1 VHRALT
7 TSAGTP
13 LALITPMLSD
23 SKFPKAAC
31 SSGKLPLARCVS
43 TNARPRRKTIAVL
56 IDFIDQTT
64 DGYESDL
71 RRGFEKRCR
80 ACDVNLLMVVG
91 RALNDAV
98 NPHHNDVYEELTAD
112 CVDGLV
118 LVSAGLSFYLGIDE
132 FLSWCRRFGE
142 KALCSVGMSV
152 PGIPSVVV
160 DNVAGMREVVEHVVV
175 KHGRRRIV
183 YLDCEGNA
191 DAYARLQVFRSV
203 LAEHGLS
210 QDLSLMIQ
218 GSFEM
223 TIAERSMLALLDRD
237 ASFDAVVAANDGMA
251 VGAMKAIQ
259 SRGFRVPEDVLITGF
274 DDIATA
280 SLTVPTITTVQQP
293 LAQMAGMAIDIIL
306 RQLDGLPVA
315 EKTAL
320 PAQLVVRE
328 SCGCGNDAA
337 LIMSLLRNP
346 AAPRST
352 RSRCD
357 SAHDLAERA
366 LAALPESAR
375 NAGYAHAMAEA
386 LFRELDGKRDALFT
400 VVKELLAEHD
410 QHRNPCDTILPIL
423 VALRQQLPVA
433 VLTELESA
441 WYLAERSISSA
452 HTRLQAELRLRTETM
467 YEALLR
473 TATFMLVTPEVAS
486 LQHSLQQ
493 ALPPVHNKDL
503 LLGLINEQAEGRI
516 ESFIELRDGVNVKPQ
531 SATLSIAQFLNHDW
545 GDNTRR
551 RTLFVLPL
559 TTETRMFGILVV
571 EEQDGFFN
579 YQLLRDHIAGAFK
592 AIELQEETVRQRIL
606 HERSVQ
612 DRVATAER
620 MRSLSVLAGGVAH
633 DLNNALGSLVALSD
647 VVLEE
652 LDEIKNSSTHSDAE
666 MRTDLIAIKQGA
678 VRAAETIKDLMTLGR
693 RNQVTRAALD
703 LNESIDCC
711 VRDIR
716 LRSRTDQAKS
726 VQLRWAKPETPMLI
740 TGSETHIVRA
750 LNNLIRNAVEA
761 AGNDGVVSIIT
772 EVLTLSE
779 ALLVYEMVPPGE
791 YVAASIID
799 TGPGISEEQ
808 LNRVFE
814 PFFTTKKLSDASGS
828 GLGLAIVHSVVK
840 EHEGFLDVSST
851 VGHGTRFTLYFP
863 LVHIAARVSPKPV
876 LVHHGRA
883 RILAVDDDPIQLR
896 VAQRVLSRLGYEV
909 TTLASGIQAFHLLC
923 GPQHV
928 SNDARI
934 SKPPASGEFDVI
946 IMDMALNEAQT
957 GLEVFERI
965 RHTFPRQKGI
975 IASGHGIGYAE
986 HNLES
991 DGLLWLSKP
1000 YTASALAEA
1009 VQTLLE
1015 SES

>member
-1 VHRALT
+1 MA
-7 TSAGTP
+7 
-13 LALITPMLSD
+13 SD
-23 SKFPKAAC
+23 SKFPKAVC
-31 SSGKLPLARCVS
+31 SSGRLPLARCVS
-43 TNARPRRKTIAVL
+43 TNGRPGRKTIAVL

-80 ACDVNLLMVVG
+80 ARDVNLLMVVG
-91 RALNDAV
+91 RALDDVN
-98 NPHHNDVYEELTAD
+98 NPHHNDVYRKLTAD

-118 LVSAGLSFYLGIDE
+118 LVSAGLSFYLGPDE
-132 FLSWCRRFGE
+132 FLRWCRGFSQ

-152 PGIPSVVV
+152 PGIPSIVV
-160 DNVAGMREVVEHVVV
+160 DNVAGMREVVEHVIV
-175 KHGRRRIV
+175 KHGRRRIA

-210 QDLSLMIQ
+210 QDMSLLIQ

-223 TIAERSMLALLDRD
+223 TIAERSMFALLDRD

-251 VGAMKAIQ
+251 IGAMRALQ

-274 DDIATA
+274 DDVATT
-280 SLTVPTITTVQQP
+280 SLTVPTITTVRQP
-293 LAQMAGMAIDIIL
+293 LAQMAEMAIDTIL

-320 PAQLVVRE
+320 PAQLLVRE
-328 SCGCGNDAA
+328 SCGCGDDAG
-337 LIMSLLRNP
+337 LIMGLLRNP

-352 RSRCD
+352 RTKCD
-357 SAHDLAERA
+357 SAQDLAERA

-386 LFRELDGKRDALFT
+386 LFRELDGKRDALFA
-400 VVKELLAEHD
+400 VVTKLLSEHD
-410 QHRNPCDTILPIL
+410 PHRNPCDTLLPLL
-423 VALRQQLPVA
+423 VTLRLQLPVA
-433 VLTELESA
+433 VATELESV
-441 WYLAERSISSA
+441 WYSAERSISSA

-467 YEALLR
+467 YEVLLR
-473 TATFMLVTPEVAS
+473 TATFMLVTSEVAS
-486 LQHSLQQ
+486 LQQSLQQ

-503 LLGLINEQAEGRI
+503 LLGLINEQAEDRI
-516 ESFIELRDGVNVKPQ
+516 ELFIELRDGINVKPQ
-531 SATLSIAQFLNHDW
+531 SGTLSTAQFLSHDW
-545 GDNTRR
+545 GDSTPR

-559 TTETRMFGILVV
+559 TNETRMFGILVV
-571 EEQDGFFN
+571 EEQAGFFN
-579 YQLLRDHIAGAFK
+579 YQLLRDHISGAFK
-592 AIELQEETVRQRIL
+592 AIALQEETVRQKIL

-612 DRVATAER
+612 ERIATAER

-652 LDEIKNSSTHSDAE
+652 LDEIKNSPAHSDAD
-666 MRTDLIAIKQGA
+666 MRTDLVAIKQGA
-678 VRAAETIKDLMTLGR
+678 MRAAETIKDLMTLGR
-693 RNQVTRAALD
+693 RNQVTRATLD
-703 LNESIDCC
+703 LNDSVDSC

-716 LRSRTDQAKS
+716 LRSRTDQANS
-726 VQLRWAKPETPMLI
+726 VHLRWTKPETPMLI
-740 TGSETHIVRA
+740 AGSESHIIRA
-750 LNNLIRNAVEA
+750 LNNLIRNALEA
-761 AGNDGVVSIIT
+761 AGNDGVVSIT
-772 EVLTLSE
+772 METLNLSDPLLLYEV
-779 ALLVYEMVPPGE
+779 VPPGE
-791 YVAASIID
+791 YVAVSIID

-808 LNRVFE
+808 LSRVFE
-814 PFFTTKKLSDASGS
+814 PFFTTKKLSEVSGS

-863 LVHIAARVSPKPV
+863 LAHTVVKVSPKPV
-876 LVHHGRA
+876 LVRHGRA

-909 TTLASGIQAFHLLC
+909 TTLASGVQAFHLLC

-928 SNDARI
+928 SNDAR
-934 SKPPASGEFDVI
+934 SSQPPASSEFDVI
-946 IMDMALNEAQT
+946 IMDMALNEDQT

-965 RHTFPRQKGI
+965 RHMCPRQKGI
-975 IASGHGIGYAE
+975 IASGHGAAYTERNVG
-986 HNLES
+986 H

-1015 SES
+1015 SDN